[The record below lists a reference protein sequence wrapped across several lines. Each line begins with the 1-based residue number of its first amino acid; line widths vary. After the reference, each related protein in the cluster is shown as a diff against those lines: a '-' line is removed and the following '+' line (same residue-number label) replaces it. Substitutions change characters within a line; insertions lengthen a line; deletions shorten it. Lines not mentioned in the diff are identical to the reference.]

1 MVIHVTMSKV
11 IRISDEQEEWLNEKK
26 MEYFN
31 TTEVSYRV
39 LLDEMME

>member
-1 MVIHVTMSKV
+1 MEV
-11 IRISDEQEEWLNEKK
+11 IRVSEEQRDWLDEKK

-39 LLDEMME
+39 VIDELMDDD